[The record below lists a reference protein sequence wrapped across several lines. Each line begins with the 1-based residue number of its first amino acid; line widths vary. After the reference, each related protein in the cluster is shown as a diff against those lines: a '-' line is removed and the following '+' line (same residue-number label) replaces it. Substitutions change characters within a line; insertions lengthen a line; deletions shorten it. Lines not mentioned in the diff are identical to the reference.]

1 TPSTWKYS
9 PETICTS
16 ACSVASEE
24 SIFIVIRLVPSL
36 AAKTPENDDFLSR
49 KYLNNGYEK
58 SRCSPR
64 LVNESRAT
72 SCSGC
77 LTGNIFTIT
86 ASTKLKIAVFA
97 PMPSA
102 SESTAT
108 QVNAGFLSK

>member
-49 KYLNNGYEK
+49 KYVNSGYEK
-58 SRCSPR
+58 SRCSPHWM
-64 LVNESRAT
+64 NESRAT

-86 ASTKLKIAVFA
+86 APSKLKLDVFA
-97 PMPSA
+97 PMPNA

-108 QVNAGFLSK
+108 QVKAGFFN